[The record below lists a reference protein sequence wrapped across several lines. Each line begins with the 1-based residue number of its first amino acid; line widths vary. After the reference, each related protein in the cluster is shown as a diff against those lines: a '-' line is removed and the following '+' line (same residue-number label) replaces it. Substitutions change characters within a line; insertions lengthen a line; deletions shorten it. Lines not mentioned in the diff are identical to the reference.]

1 MTLADCYIE
10 RVLPI
15 MACKIFHEVGLVISG
30 HVPASFFDQRSQTT
44 MPDPLP
50 SLLETKLAAARADEE
65 TVTSE
70 GKPTSKLPDGM
81 RTREVP
87 RHLDDRGSVVEL
99 YDTRWN
105 WHPDPIN
112 FVWVMHS

>member
-1 MTLADCYIE
+1 
-10 RVLPI
+10 
-15 MACKIFHEVGLVISG
+15 
-30 HVPASFFDQRSQTT
+30 

-50 SLLETKLAAARADEE
+50 SLLETTLAAARADEE

-112 FVWVMHS
+112 FVWVMPS